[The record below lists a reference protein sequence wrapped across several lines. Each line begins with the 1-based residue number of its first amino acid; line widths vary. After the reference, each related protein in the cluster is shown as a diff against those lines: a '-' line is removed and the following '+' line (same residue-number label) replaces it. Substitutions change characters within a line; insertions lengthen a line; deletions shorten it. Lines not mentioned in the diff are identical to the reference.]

1 LGFRGERMIRDA
13 IRKAVERQDLTEDE
27 AVAAM
32 TEIMDGEATPAQVAS
47 FITALRMKGETVEEI
62 TGFVKVMREKAV
74 KVRPKARDLLDTC
87 GTGGDKLNTFNIS
100 TTATFVIVGAGVKV
114 AKHGNRAASSTCGSA
129 DVLEALGANL
139 TLPPEQIAA
148 CIDTVGIG
156 FMFAPAM
163 HPAMKHAI
171 GPRKEL
177 GIRTVF
183 NILGPMT
190 NPAGARRQV
199 IGVFMPELTETMASV
214 LQSLGARRAMVFHG
228 LAGLDEMST
237 LGETRVSELKD
248 GSVST
253 YTVRPE
259 DVGLATARPE
269 DLAAGNGQ
277 VADNVQALLEVLRGE
292 PGPKRDIVLLNAA
305 AGLVVAERAADLRE
319 GISVAAKSI
328 DSGAAMSALETFKS
342 ATKELGAI

>member
-305 AGLVVAERAADLRE
+305 AGLVVAEKAADLRE
-319 GISVAAKSI
+319 GISVAAKAI
-328 DSGAAMSALETFKS
+328 DSGAAMNALEMFKS